1 MLANLNLD
9 LFWSLF
15 NPGIPLSVYVISF
28 CVGILGSIVLM
39 LLKSLSYRHILTIW
53 LTVIL
58 FLMLYSTVIGRE
70 SQPYHDYHLIPFWSF
85 HAIQEGFIETL
96 YEKVYNVLFFVPY
109 GFLSG
114 LLFRV
119 YGLWSSLK
127 KSMAIGSLTSVG
139 IEILQLITRTGT
151 CETDDVICNTFGC
164 LIGAMIGV
172 GICALNGKIRN

>member
-96 YEKVYNVLFFVPY
+96 YEKIYNVIFFVPY
-109 GFLSG
+109 GC
-114 LLFRV
+114 LLGFR
-119 YGLWSSLK
+119 SFK
-127 KSMAIGSLTSVG
+127 KSILIGCATSVF
-139 IEILQLITRTGT
+139 IELLQLITRTGT
-151 CETDDVICNTFGC
+151 CETDDVICNTV
-164 LIGAMIGV
+164 GV
-172 GICALNGKIRN
+172 LSGQ

>member
-58 FLMLYSTVIGRE
+58 FLMLYSTVIVRE

-96 YEKVYNVLFFVPY
+96 YEKIYNVIFFVPY
-109 GFLSG
+109 GC
-114 LLFRV
+114 LLGFR
-119 YGLWSSLK
+119 SFK
-127 KSMAIGSLTSVG
+127 KSILIGCATSVF
-139 IEILQLITRTGT
+139 IELLQLITRTGT
-151 CETDDVICNTFGC
+151 CETDDVICNTV
-164 LIGAMIGV
+164 GV
-172 GICALNGKIRN
+172 LSGQ